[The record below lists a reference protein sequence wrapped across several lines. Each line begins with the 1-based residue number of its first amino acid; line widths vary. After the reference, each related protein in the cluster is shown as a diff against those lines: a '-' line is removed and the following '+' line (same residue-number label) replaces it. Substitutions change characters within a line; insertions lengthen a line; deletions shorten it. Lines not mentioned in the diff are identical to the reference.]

1 MTQTPYGVM
10 LTTSWGGHLG
20 WFEFGGD
27 RWFVKPVSNFLN
39 KMAREIDT
47 TIPGVVEHPEK
58 LPGHIAHHNGAGKD
72 LDLAPKPEFNP
83 VRRKLD
89 MKLLM

>member
-27 RWFVKPVSNFLN
+27 RWFVKPVANFLN
-39 KMAREIDT
+39 KMAREIDIS
-47 TIPGVVEHPEK
+47 IPGVVEHPEK
-58 LPGHIAHHNGAGKD
+58 LPGRIAHHDGLGKD

-89 MKLLM
+89 MKLPQ